1 MAIANYYEQKPLI
14 IFTFKKLCNGE
25 QRLAAQQ
32 YFYWVGSSIENC
44 ICIYMSKAK
53 KLILLPFLEQ
63 VLMSKRFFTKPVMQ
77 INGVRN
83 FKKLR
88 K

>member
-32 YFYWVGSSIENC
+32 YVIEDVIKVFN
-44 ICIYMSKAK
+44 IKW
-53 KLILLPFLEQ
+53 
-63 VLMSKRFFTKPVMQ
+63 
-77 INGVRN
+77 
-83 FKKLR
+83 
-88 K
+88 